1 VQENPSHHHSSHSGS
16 RHRRRQGRRRAVY
29 SVLAGIGLIALNLF
43 LIPLHSYGV
52 PKIPI
57 AVAAILLTTFGLLF
71 YFQGC
76 FRLARAK
83 GYDDS
88 LMLAVMVVAVFCCP
102 GFMLLALPLILAF
115 FLKDKTRHRY

>member
-1 VQENPSHHHSSHSGS
+1 LGIF
-16 RHRRRQGRRRAVY
+16 
-29 SVLAGIGLIALNLF
+29 LIGLNFF
-43 LIPLHSYGV
+43 LIPLRIHGV

-88 LMLAVMVVAVFCCP
+88 IMLGVMVVGVFCFP
-102 GFMLLALPLILAF
+102 GLMLLALPLFLAF
-115 FLKDKTRHRY
+115 FLKDKTRSHTRY

>member
-1 VQENPSHHHSSHSGS
+1 MR
-16 RHRRRQGRRRAVY
+16 RHRRKRAVY
-29 SVLAGIGLIALNLF
+29 SILLGIFLLGLNLF
-43 LIPLHSYGV
+43 LIPLRSYGV

-57 AVAAILLTTFGLLF
+57 AIAAILLTTFVLLS

-88 LMLAVMVVAVFCCP
+88 IMLAVMVVVGFYAVT
-102 GFMLLALPLILAF
+102 GLMLLALPLIHGF
-115 FLKDKTRHRY
+115 IDFLKDKTRSHRH